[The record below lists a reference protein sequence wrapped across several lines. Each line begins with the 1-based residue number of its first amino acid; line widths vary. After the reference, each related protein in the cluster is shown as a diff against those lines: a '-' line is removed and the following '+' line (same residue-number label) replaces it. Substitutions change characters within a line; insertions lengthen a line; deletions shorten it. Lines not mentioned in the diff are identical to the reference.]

1 MLSKEEF
8 REQLRVSGDLIALAI
23 GSTWLVMLLVGTRT
37 GRMVLV
43 AMTDTEL
50 FRYLL
55 ARALRFI
62 RAGANTRLRKQSR
75 IDKARFSL
83 QSTSQE
89 TTPER

>member
-1 MLSKEEF
+1 MLSKGAF

-23 GSTWLVMLLVGTRT
+23 GSTWLVMLLVGTRK

-55 ARALRFI
+55 ARTLRLI
-62 RAGANTRLRKQSR
+62 GVGANARLWIPSR
-75 IDKARFSL
+75 IDKACFSL
-83 QSTSQE
+83 QSTTQG
-89 TTPER
+89 TTPEH